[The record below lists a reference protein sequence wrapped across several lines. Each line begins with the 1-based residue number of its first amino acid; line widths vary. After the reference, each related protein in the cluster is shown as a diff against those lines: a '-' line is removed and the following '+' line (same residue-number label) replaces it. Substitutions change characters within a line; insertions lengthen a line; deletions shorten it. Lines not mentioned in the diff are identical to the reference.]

1 MGNVLSTL
9 KDNYIFAVIRGKDQN
24 DGYEIAKAAVEGG
37 IKNLELTFSTPNAA
51 QVIKDLVED
60 YKDDDSVVVGAGTV
74 MTLDLAKEAH
84 EAGAEFLVSPH
95 FSPEIAE
102 YAREVDT
109 YYMPGCGTVTEVV
122 NAMDAGCDIVKVFPG
137 GILGSGFIKDVHGP
151 IPEAQ
156 LMPSGGVSLDNIA
169 EWKENGAVSVGVGS
183 ALSRDVAEKGYES
196 VTENAKEFV
205 SKLEEE
211 Q

>member
-24 DGYEIAKAAVEGG
+24 DGYEIAKSAVAGG

-60 YKDDDSVVVGAGTV
+60 YKDDDSVVIGAGTV
-74 MTLDLAKEAH
+74 MTLDLAKEAY

-102 YAREVDT
+102 YAREVGT

-122 NAMDAGCDIVKVFPG
+122 NAMNAGCDIVKVFPG

-196 VTENAKEFV
+196 VAENAKEFV

-211 Q
+211 

>member
-1 MGNVLSTL
+1 MENVLSTM
-9 KDNYIFAVIRGKDQN
+9 KENYVFAVIRGKDQD
-24 DGYEIAKAAVEGG
+24 DGYQIAKAAVAGG

-51 QVIKDLVED
+51 QVIKDLADE
-60 YKDDDSVVVGAGTV
+60 YKDDDTVVVGAGTV

-109 YYMPGCGTVTEVV
+109 YYMPGTGTVTEVV
-122 NAMDAGCDIVKVFPG
+122 NAMNAGCEIIKVFPG

-169 EWKENGAVSVGVGS
+169 EWKANGAVAVGVGS
-183 ALSRDVAEKGYES
+183 ALSKEVAEKGYDS
-196 VTENAKEFV
+196 VSEIAKEFV

-211 Q
+211 

>member
-122 NAMDAGCDIVKVFPG
+122 NAMNAGCDIVKVFPG

-169 EWKENGAVSVGVGS
+169 EWKENGAVAIGVGS

-196 VTENAKEFV
+196 VAENAKEFV

-211 Q
+211 

>member
-1 MGNVLSTL
+1 MTNVLETL
-9 KDNYIFAVIRGKDQN
+9 KKNYIFAVIRGKTEE
-24 DGYEIAKAAVEGG
+24 DGFEISKAAVAGG

-51 QVIKDLVED
+51 KVIKDLVNE

-74 MTLDLAKEAH
+74 MTLELAKEAH

-95 FSPEIAE
+95 FSAEIAE
-102 YAREVDT
+102 YANEVGT
-109 YYMPGCGTVTEVV
+109 LYMPGTGTVTEVV
-122 NAMDAGCDIVKVFPG
+122 TAMNAGCEIIKVFPG

-156 LMPSGGVSLDNIA
+156 LMPSGGVGLENIA
-169 EWKENGAVSVGVGS
+169 EWKEKGAVAVGVGS
-183 ALSRDVAEKGYES
+183 ALSKGVEEKGYAA

-205 SKLEEE
+205 AKLN
-211 Q
+211 